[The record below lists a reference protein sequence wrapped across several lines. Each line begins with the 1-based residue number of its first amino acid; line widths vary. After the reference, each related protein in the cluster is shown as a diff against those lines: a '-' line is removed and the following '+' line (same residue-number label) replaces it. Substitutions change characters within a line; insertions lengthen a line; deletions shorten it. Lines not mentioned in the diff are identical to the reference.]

1 MLFFY
6 GKWLAVFVLGFCTLP
21 AIASDDVQLPKNDKE
36 RLYYLNQTL
45 SAKALFNAYM
55 SHDKFQRRLAEAYA
69 LGALNATQGIVWC
82 NSGALSPSAFREQI
96 YTALKQ
102 HQNDLASIV
111 LVNHFAHFSPC
122 RDLKATR
129 LF

>member
-6 GKWLAVFVLGFCTLP
+6 SKWLAVFVLGFCALP

-36 RLYYLNQTL
+36 RLYDLNQTL
-45 SAKALFNAYM
+45 SAKALLNAYM
-55 SHDKFQRRLAEAYA
+55 SDDKFQRRLAEAFA

-82 NSGALSPSAFREQI
+82 DYSVLSPDAFREQI

-102 HQNDLASIV
+102 HQDDAAAYV
-111 LVNHFAHFSPC
+111 LVNHFAKLLPC
-122 RDLKATR
+122 RAEG
-129 LF
+129 

>member
-21 AIASDDVQLPKNDKE
+21 AIAGDDVQLPKNDKE
-36 RLYYLNQTL
+36 RLYHLNQTL

-55 SHDKFQRRLAEAYA
+55 SDDKFQRRLAEAFA
-69 LGALNATQGIVWC
+69 LGALNATQGTVWC
-82 NSGALSPSAFREQI
+82 DTGVLSPDAFREQI

-102 HQNDLASIV
+102 HQDDAAAYV
-111 LVNHFAHFSPC
+111 LVNHFAQFLPC
-122 RDLKATR
+122 GAEG
-129 LF
+129 